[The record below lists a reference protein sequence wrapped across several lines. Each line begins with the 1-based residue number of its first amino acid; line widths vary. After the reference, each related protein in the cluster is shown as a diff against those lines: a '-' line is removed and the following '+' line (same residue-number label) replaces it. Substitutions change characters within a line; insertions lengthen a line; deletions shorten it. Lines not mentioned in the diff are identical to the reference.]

1 MNHEVRKFRVGTQ
14 VVYSQVAGEE
24 YRGKPAG
31 TILGY
36 SGNHLPIVMLETPDP
51 DGNLAK
57 VVHDSVLTR
66 AL

>member
-1 MNHEVRKFRVGTQ
+1 MNQDARKFGVGTR
-14 VVYSQVAGEE
+14 VVYSQVAGKE

-36 SGNHLPIVMLETPDP
+36 SGNYFPIVMLETPDP
-51 DGNLAK
+51 DGDLAK
-57 VVHDSVLTR
+57 VFHDSVLTR

>member
-1 MNHEVRKFRVGTQ
+1 MSGEGRKFGVGMK
-14 VVYSQVAGEE
+14 VVYNSLAGKE

-36 SGNHLPIVMLETPDP
+36 SGNNFPIVKLEIPDP
-51 DGNLAK
+51 DGDLAK
-57 VVHDSVLTR
+57 VFHDSILTR